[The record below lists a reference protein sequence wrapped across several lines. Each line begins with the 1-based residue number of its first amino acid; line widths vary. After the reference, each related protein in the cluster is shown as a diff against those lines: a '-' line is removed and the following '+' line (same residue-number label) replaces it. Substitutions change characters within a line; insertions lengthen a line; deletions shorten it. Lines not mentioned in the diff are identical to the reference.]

1 MFWFWL
7 NIPLAAAFFGAWY
20 GIPMW
25 KIFKHPDWG
34 CEPAAGGGQPAG
46 PQPEF
51 VVNHREYPV
60 SATAMGT
67 GPGRYR

>member
-25 KIFKHPDWG
+25 LVSKRPGWG
-34 CEPAAGGGQPAG
+34 SAPPAVTAPAQRRQAG
-46 PQPEF
+46 PAEPQAAAASSHSGHLSGVP
-51 VVNHREYPV
+51 
-60 SATAMGT
+60 
-67 GPGRYR
+67 